1 MPLLLLIKL
10 QSKEILVENFRG
22 ATSLDIL
29 YETEEHL
36 EINPVSFVIQVGTN
50 DLTNDTNLLNNVNK
64 I

>member
-10 QSKEILVENFRG
+10 QSKEILVEDFRG

-29 YETEEHL
+29 DETEEHL
-36 EINPVSFVIQVGTN
+36 EINPESFVIQVGTN